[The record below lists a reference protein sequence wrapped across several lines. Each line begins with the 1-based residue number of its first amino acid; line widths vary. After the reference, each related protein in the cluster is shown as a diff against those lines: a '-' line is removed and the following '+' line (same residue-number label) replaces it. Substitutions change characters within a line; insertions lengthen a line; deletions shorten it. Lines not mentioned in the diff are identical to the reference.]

1 MLQQAMLQQLA
12 QQQQQPYQSSGQQ
25 SYSSGQPTLH

>member
-25 SYSSGQPTLH
+25 AYSTGQQTLH